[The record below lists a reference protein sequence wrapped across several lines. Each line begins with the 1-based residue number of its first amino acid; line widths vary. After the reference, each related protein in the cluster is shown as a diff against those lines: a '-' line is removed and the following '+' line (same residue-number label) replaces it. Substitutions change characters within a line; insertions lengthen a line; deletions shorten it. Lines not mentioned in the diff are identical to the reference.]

1 MGRNAPPRALTTFLK
16 PYDKAVQE
24 LALGVRAFVL
34 DELGP
39 CHESIYDAYN
49 AVAMAYGP
57 SDRFKDA
64 ICHIAVYTK
73 HVNLGFNRGATL
85 ADPAM
90 LLQGSGKSVRHV
102 TIRTLSD
109 LKRPEILDL
118 LRSARKQSDPLPGS
132 SVPSPSGVT
141 SVVKGSYP
149 TKRRPDRSLRD

>member
-1 MGRNAPPRALTTFLK
+1 MGRTGPPPELTTFLK
-16 PYDKAVQE
+16 PYDKAVQK
-24 LALGVRAFVL
+24 LALRVRALVL

-57 SDRFKDA
+57 TARLKDA

-85 ADPAM
+85 ADPGGV
-90 LLQGSGKSVRHV
+90 LQGSGKAIRHV
-102 TIRTLSD
+102 TIKTLSD

-118 LRSARKQSDPLPGS
+118 LRRAQKQSKPLPGPSAAS
-132 SVPSPSGVT
+132 SAGVT

-149 TKRRPDRSLRD
+149 TKRRPGRNLRG